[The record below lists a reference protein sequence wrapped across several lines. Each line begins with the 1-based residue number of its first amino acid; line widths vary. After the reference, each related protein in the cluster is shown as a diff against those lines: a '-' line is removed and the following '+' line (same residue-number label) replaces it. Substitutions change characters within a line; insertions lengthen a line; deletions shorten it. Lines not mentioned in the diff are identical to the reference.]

1 MYALI
6 YINP

>member
-6 YINP
+6 YLE